1 MFSNDYDKRERP
13 VQNEFEI
20 LDVMVGFA
28 ATQIIDL
35 VWKINNNSFLISYVF

>member
-1 MFSNDYDKRERP
+1 MFGNDYDKRERP
-13 VQNEFEI
+13 VQNELEI

-35 VWKINNNSFLISYVF
+35 VLKIYLTILF